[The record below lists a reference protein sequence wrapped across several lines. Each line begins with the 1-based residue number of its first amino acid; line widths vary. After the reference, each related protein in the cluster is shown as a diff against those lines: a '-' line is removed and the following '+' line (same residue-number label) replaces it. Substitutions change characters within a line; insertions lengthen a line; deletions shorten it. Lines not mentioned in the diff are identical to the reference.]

1 MRKVLGPLFFLSI
14 AAGAAYALRYYLEGS
29 AGAKKGDVQVVLDT
43 GATVDPDPAYVE
55 EFADIARKVLE
66 IGEQQAR

>member
-1 MRKVLGPLFFLSI
+1 MRKVLGRLFFLSL
-14 AAGAAYALRYYLEGS
+14 AAGAAYVLRYYLQGS

-43 GATVDPDPAYVE
+43 GATVDPGPADAQ
-55 EFADIARKVLE
+55 EFVDIARKVLE